1 MLICSASTHAFS
13 LKEHPKEN
21 SLVLQW
27 LGLSAFTAQAW
38 VQSLVRE
45 LRSCR
50 LHGTAQKK
58 KKKIT
63 QKRKQVIILY
73 IIGLKRKT
81 FRPLCKL

>member
-50 LHGTAQKK
+50 LHGTAPPKKNYPKK
-58 KKKIT
+58 KASH
-63 QKRKQVIILY
+63 Y
-73 IIGLKRKT
+73 IIYYWVKKKN
-81 FRPLCKL
+81 FQAIM

>member
-50 LHGTAQKK
+50 LHSTAKTKK
-58 KKKIT
+58 RNLIGSDVESVLLLCQRLRESKK
-63 QKRKQVIILY
+63 
-73 IIGLKRKT
+73 
-81 FRPLCKL
+81 